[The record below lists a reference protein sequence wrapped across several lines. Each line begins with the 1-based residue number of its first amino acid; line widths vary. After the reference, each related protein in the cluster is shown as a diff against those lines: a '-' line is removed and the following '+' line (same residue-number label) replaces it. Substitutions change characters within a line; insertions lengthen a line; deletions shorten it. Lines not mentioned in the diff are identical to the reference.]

1 MQGFLTLIEK
11 SALKYKFISC
21 TFLSL
26 FSLFS
31 IYFYFSLA
39 KKKQKTKTLLLKQGN
54 LCFTLY
60 ARKVKTSK
68 VLTVNRLFVFNCLAQ
83 DHTYF
88 KPNF

>member
-1 MQGFLTLIEK
+1 MHNFMQGFLTLIEK

-39 KKKQKTKTLLLKQGN
+39 KKKPKNKNPAIKT
-54 LCFTLY
+54 
-60 ARKVKTSK
+60 RES
-68 VLTVNRLFVFNCLAQ
+68 LF
-83 DHTYF
+83 YF
-88 KPNF
+88 ICEKSEN